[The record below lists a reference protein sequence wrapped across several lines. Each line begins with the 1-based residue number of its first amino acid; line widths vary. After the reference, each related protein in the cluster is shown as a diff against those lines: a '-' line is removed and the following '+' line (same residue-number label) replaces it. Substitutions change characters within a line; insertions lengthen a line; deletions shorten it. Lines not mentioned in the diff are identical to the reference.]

1 MLQSIDKLPQG
12 AQRQHQVVLRSRARN
27 KVRGLAEVELARL
40 VICAVDQ
47 EGSESHL
54 IAELV
59 GSQECVFEESCA
71 YASSLRT
78 LIDGES
84 REEENWAWLRA
95 LARFE
100 GIWEFAALHCP
111 HR

>member
-1 MLQSIDKLPQG
+1 
-12 AQRQHQVVLRSRARN
+12 
-27 KVRGLAEVELARL
+27 LAEVELARL
-40 VICAVDQ
+40 VVGTVDQ
-47 EGSESHL
+47 EGGESHL
-54 IAELV
+54 IAEPV

-71 YASSLRT
+71 DASSLRT

-100 GIWEFAALHCP
+100 VIWEYAALHCP

>member
-1 MLQSIDKLPQG
+1 
-12 AQRQHQVVLRSRARN
+12 VV
-27 KVRGLAEVELARL
+27 VG
-40 VICAVDQ
+40 AVDQ
-47 EGSESHL
+47 EGSESRL

-84 REEENWAWLRA
+84 REEENGAWLRV

-100 GIWEFAALHCP
+100 DIWECAALHCP

>member
-1 MLQSIDKLPQG
+1 M
-12 AQRQHQVVLRSRARN
+12 
-27 KVRGLAEVELARL
+27 
-40 VICAVDQ
+40 DQ
-47 EGSESHL
+47 EGCESNL

-71 YASSLRT
+71 YASSLRV

-100 GIWEFAALHCP
+100 SIWECAALHCP